1 MFRRLHGAYQALTR
15 GSMRRAPKII
25 RASRP
30 VATRL
35 VIENLEERALLSTS
49 TQFGGVLGDWPSS
62 NVNHSLT
69 TGTPARQV
77 VFFEPAVA
85 GYEALRQGLAV
96 GAEAV
101 VLDGAA
107 DGLSQMAAYLAG
119 RHNLASIG
127 VVAHGRPGAVQLG
140 TTKLDGPA
148 LAHHAGELA
157 AVGAALAPGGELDL
171 WSCDVAAGP
180 AGRDLV
186 HGLATATGATV
197 AASAHEVGAAELGG
211 GWDLEA
217 GTGPAAA
224 AVPFSAAARRAFHAV
239 LGIFQPTASMSTGR
253 IDHTATPLPS
263 GKVLV
268 AGGFNGS
275 DLASAQLYDP
285 GSNTW
290 SPAGSMNF
298 AREHAT
304 ATLLNN
310 GKVLV
315 VGGANFSGA
324 LASAEL
330 YDPVTNSWSAAAAMH
345 TAHASHTATR
355 LANGKVLVAG
365 GFTTGEIDVSS
376 AELYDP
382 TSNSWSL
389 AGSMSTPRAD
399 YTATL
404 LPNGKVLV
412 AGGDYYNGSDH
423 YQSSAELYNPANN
436 SWSSAGSMSTPRA
449 YHTATLLPNGKVLV
463 AGGTYFDGTTLHSL
477 SGAEL
482 YDPGSNSWSS
492 AAAMIIGREDHTA
505 TLLPNG
511 KVLVTGGTH
520 VSATLP
526 YAELYDPGSNSW
538 SPDGTMTTPRD
549 RPTATLLQSGKVLVA
564 GGGASGSILAS
575 AELWTTTLAVQM
587 TATANNLVI
596 RNDPASPGAV
606 QVVNAATSTVL
617 VEHTLSF
624 FTNIQVTCDA
634 GTDILTVDYQ
644 YGNPLPSGGLNYL
657 PGIGVDTLNVN
668 DLASTTGQTF
678 TLTGSSVQRSGS
690 APITFPFGVNF
701 VNVNGGSGANIYNII
716 NTEAGFTTTVNTGA
730 GSDTVNVLATSGT
743 LTVNGQGGGGN
754 DVLNLGS
761 ANSLAGINGPVN
773 VINGPS
779 YFHVNVNDGADNANH
794 LNVILSTGSLT
805 GLAPAAINFGLAS
818 INTLG
823 IAVGNGNNSYTVTG
837 SQAYLGTILNTGDGN
852 DTVNIQ
858 GNANALTVNA
868 GGSGADVV
876 NVGNAKSLAGITG
889 ALTLNNPPSFSHVY
903 INDGADNANHPN
915 VILTATSLTGLAPAP
930 ITFGSADLDSLTIT
944 VGNGNN
950 IYTVVNTQAGLANVT
965 TLNTGGGTDTV
976 NVQATT
982 GALTI
987 NAAGLGSDVVN
998 VGNAGSV
1005 QAINGSITI
1014 TDPPS
1019 IATINVDDSAD
1030 GNARTVTLDTAGFAY
1045 GRITGLAPA
1054 AILYKYGDTSN
1065 VTIETGPGGATVNV
1079 LSTGKPVNLVGNP
1092 SGPFSLSASDG
1103 ANTWTLTGQN
1113 AGTLSSALLVGTVTF
1128 SGASNLHG
1136 GNGADTFVF
1145 ADGAGVDGTIDG
1157 GGGTNTL
1164 NYSNYSTSVL
1174 VDLQTGFATGV
1185 GQSIGNIQNVTGG
1198 SGGGAGVYNILIG
1211 NGGNVLTAGD
1221 GRRNLLIAGAS
1232 ASTLIGGNDDDILI
1246 GGTTSY
1252 DTEPGLVSLQAIMA
1266 YWSSTTDDYATRAG
1280 NLLTGNGVPLLDIT
1294 MVQNNGGGN
1303 TLTGN
1308 HGGAGEL
1315 NLFYG
1320 SDPTSET
1327 TDYNSSIGEQFINC

>member
-1 MFRRLHGAYQALTR
+1 
-15 GSMRRAPKII
+15 
-25 RASRP
+25 

-35 VIENLEERALLSTS
+35 VIENLEERALLSMS
-49 TQFGGVLGDWPSS
+49 TQFGGVLGNGPST
-62 NVNHSLT
+62 NEIDSLT
-69 TGTPARQV
+69 TGAPARQV
-77 VFFEPAVA
+77 VFFDPAVA
-85 GYEALRQGLAV
+85 GYEALRQGLVV

-101 VLDGAA
+101 VLDGAG
-107 DGLSQMAAYLAG
+107 DGLSQMAAFLVG
-119 RHNLASIG
+119 RHNLASVG
-127 VVAHGRPGAVQLG
+127 VVAHGRPGVVQLG
-140 TTKLDGPA
+140 TAKVDGPA
-148 LAHHAGELA
+148 LAGHAAELA
-157 AVGAALAPGGELDL
+157 AAGAALARGGELDL

-180 AGRDLV
+180 AGRAV
-186 HGLATATGATV
+186 VQGLAAATGAVV

-211 GWDLEA
+211 GWALET
-217 GTGPAAA
+217 GTGRAAA
-224 AVPFSAAARRAFHAV
+224 AVPFSAAARSAFHAV

-253 IDHTATPLPS
+253 IDHTATLLPS

-310 GKVLV
+310 GMVLV

-330 YDPVTNSWSAAAAMH
+330 YDPVSNSWSAAGAMH

-355 LANGKVLVAG
+355 LANGKILVAG
-365 GFTTGEIDVSS
+365 GFTGEIYVSS

-389 AGSMSTPRAD
+389 AGSMSTPRGD

-423 YQSSAELYNPANN
+423 YQSSAELYNPASN
-436 SWSSAGSMSTPRA
+436 SWFSAGSMSTPRA
-449 YHTATLLPNGKVLV
+449 YHTATLLPTGKVLV
-463 AGGTYFDGTTLHSL
+463 AGGSYFDGTTLHSL

-492 AAAMIIGREDHTA
+492 AAAMIIGRGDHTA

-606 QVVNAATSTVL
+606 QVVNSATSTVL

-634 GTDILTVDYQ
+634 GTDTLTVDYQ
-644 YGNPLPSGGLNYL
+644 YGNPLPSGGLSYL

-716 NTEAGFTTTVNTGA
+716 NTEAGFATAVNTGA

-754 DVLNLGS
+754 DVLNLGN

-779 YFHVNVNDGADNANH
+779 YFHVNVNDGGDNANH
-794 LNVILSTGSLT
+794 PNVILSTGSLT
-805 GLAPAAINFGLAS
+805 GLAPAAINFGFAS
-818 INTLG
+818 INTLA
-823 IAVGNGNNSYTVTG
+823 IAVGNGNNTYTVSG

-852 DTVNIQ
+852 DIVNIQ
-858 GNANALTVNA
+858 GNAYALTVNA

-876 NVGNAKSLAGITG
+876 NVGNPNSLAGITG
-889 ALTLNNPPSFSHVY
+889 PLTLNNPPSFSHVN
-903 INDGADNANHPN
+903 INDGADNADHPN

-930 ITFGSADLDSLTIT
+930 IAFGQADLDSLTIT

-950 IYTVVNTQAGLANVT
+950 TYTVVNTQAGLANLS

-987 NAAGLGSDVVN
+987 NAAGFGSDVVN

-1005 QAINGSITI
+1005 QAINGSLTI

-1019 IATINVDDSAD
+1019 FATINVDDSAD
-1030 GNARTVTLDTAGFAY
+1030 GNARTVTLDTVGFAY

-1054 AILYKYGDTSN
+1054 AILYKYLDTNS
-1065 VTIETGPGGATVNV
+1065 VTIETGPGGATVNA

-1092 SGPFSLSASDG
+1092 SGPISLFTSDG
-1103 ANTWTLTGQN
+1103 ANTWILTGQN
-1113 AGTLSSALLVGTVTF
+1113 AGTLSSALLVDTVTF

-1145 ADGAGVDGTIDG
+1145 ADGAGVDGIIDG

-1164 NYSNYSTSVL
+1164 NYSGYSTSVL

-1185 GQSIGNIQNVTGG
+1185 GQSIANIQNVSGG
-1198 SGGGAGVYNILIG
+1198 TGGGAGVYNILVG
-1211 NGGNVLTAGD
+1211 NGGNVLTGGD

-1232 ASTLIGGNDDDILI
+1232 ASTLLGGNDDDILI
-1246 GGTTSY
+1246 GGTTAY
-1252 DTEPGLVSLQAIMA
+1252 DTEPGLASLQAIMN
-1266 YWSSTTDDYATRAG
+1266 YWSNTADDYATRVA
-1280 NLLTGNGVPLLDIT
+1280 NLLGGNGVPLLDAS
-1294 MVQNNGGGN
+1294 MVTNNGGGN
-1303 TLTGN
+1303 TLMGN
-1308 HGGAGEL
+1308 HGGAAEMD
-1315 NLFYG
+1315 LFYAL
-1320 SDPTSET
+1320 DPMLET
-1327 TDYNSSIGEQFINC
+1327 TDYNPAIGEQLINC